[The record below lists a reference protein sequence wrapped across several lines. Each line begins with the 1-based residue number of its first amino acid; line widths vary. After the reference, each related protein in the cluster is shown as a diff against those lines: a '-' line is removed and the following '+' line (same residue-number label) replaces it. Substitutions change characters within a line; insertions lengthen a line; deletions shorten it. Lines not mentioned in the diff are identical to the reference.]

1 MIDAIVIGGGP
12 AGLQAAL
19 TLGRMHRQVMLFDS
33 GEYRNATVDH
43 AQNLITHDGRA
54 PAELRRLARE
64 DLAGYATVRIVE
76 TEVHAVEARDDG
88 GFAAMTDDG
97 AFAASVLILATGLR
111 DELPPI
117 PGLAAAW
124 GREVAHCPFC
134 HGHELSGKRI
144 GILGSGAHAAAHRAM
159 LAPIGSA
166 VVVIDPDEVTAV
178 EPTDDGLVVRRRDGD
193 STEVGGLFV
202 APTSTQRSPFA
213 AQLGLATLPSG
224 GVEVDPMGRTSL
236 PGVFAAGDMAH
247 TAAMPGPMAS
257 LAVAIAAGQLA
268 AAAAVHQLAAREL
281 GAQRG
286 AVS

>member
-19 TLGRMHRQVMLFDS
+19 TLGRMHREVLLFDS
-33 GEYRNATVDH
+33 GEYRNGTVDH
-43 AQNLITHDGRA
+43 AQNLITHDGQA
-54 PAELRRLARE
+54 PAEIRRLARE
-64 DLAGYATVRIVE
+64 ELAGYATVQVVE
-76 TEVHAVEARDDG
+76 ATVHAIEARDDG
-88 GFAAMTDDG
+88 GFAAMTEDG
-97 AFAASVLILATGLR
+97 VFVASVLILATGLR

-117 PGLAAAW
+117 PGLAEAW

-144 GILGSGAHAAAHRAM
+144 GILGSGAHAATHRAM
-159 LAPIGSA
+159 LSPIGSE
-166 VVVIDPDEVTAV
+166 VVVIDPGEVTGV
-178 EPTDDGLVVRRRDGD
+178 ERTADGLVLRRREGD
-193 STEVGGLFV
+193 AIDVGGLFV

-224 GVEVDPMGRTSL
+224 GVEVDALGGTSVS
-236 PGVFAAGDMAH
+236 GVFAAGDMAH

-268 AAAAVHQLAAREL
+268 AAAAVHQLVAREID
-281 GAQRG
+281 AERG
-286 AVS
+286 TVS